1 MAWVNTQLGN
11 AKRSPDG
18 SYRSIQAKYLAHY
31 LAALQYCSN
40 RLYDLVALAETL
52 LRARSAQRTQP
63 SQSETEPC
71 RRLLPRHAALPNGDQ
86 SPATFLL
93 HGDSGSRTARVVLM
107 WPTPLTTAE
116 VLRLSFDPKPVA
128 SQIMMKIP
136 GDQEKL

>member
-18 SYRSIQAKYLAHY
+18 SYRSIQPKYLAHY

-63 SQSETEPC
+63 SQSETEPR

-93 HGDSGSRTARVVLM
+93 HGDSGSRTARVVLIN
-107 WPTPLTTAE
+107 PTDDGGGPPL
-116 VLRLSFDPKPVA
+116 VLRPEAGGVSNHDEDSRGSRKA
-128 SQIMMKIP
+128 I
-136 GDQEKL
+136 E